1 MDKLLSR
8 GAEVTVIDK
17 VLGTEKNIEMA
28 KRKVNSLNE
37 VYAKHGFDH
46 PNLVTLDLAVDKAKF
61 QKIAKKNDTVFHLS
75 AVFGGREFVDIH
87 QAECSEMLAIDHN
100 VISGSYVAGID
111 RFHYASSACV
121 YAPSL
126 NIPGRLLEGG

>member
-1 MDKLLSR
+1 M
-8 GAEVTVIDK
+8 IDK

-61 QKIAKKNDTVFHLS
+61 QKIAKKNAQSSTLVL
-75 AVFGGREFVDIH
+75 
-87 QAECSEMLAIDHN
+87 CSEA
-100 VISGSYVAGID
+100 GSLLTSIK
-111 RFHYASSACV
+111 RSAPRC
-121 YAPSL
+121 SQ
-126 NIPGRLLEGG
+126 